1 MKYSSQ
7 MIPEV
12 LHSFNVYDGGG
23 NRQIGVSDEMSMAE
37 IKSKVATISGA
48 GIIGSYDVPIVGYFD
63 SIVQEI
69 PFRVLYLNL
78 SELINPMKM
87 QTINIRGSI
96 QVTDKSTGVSD
107 FVSFRYM
114 LKGRT
119 TTLTPGTLKLGDVM
133 GAKISIEAT
142 YVLIEIGGEVM
153 VEIDKLNSIFK
164 VDGTDLL
171 EKARKMC

>member
-7 MIPEV
+7 IIPEV
-12 LHSFNVYDGGG
+12 LHMFNVYDGNGS
-23 NRQIGVSDEMSMAE
+23 RQIGISDEMSMAE

-48 GIIGSYDVPIVGYFD
+48 GIVGSYDVPVIGYFD
-63 SIVQEI
+63 SITQEI
-69 PFRVLYLNL
+69 PFRVFYANVA
-78 SELINPMKM
+78 ELANPMKV

-107 FVSFRYM
+107 LVSFRYM
-114 LKGRT
+114 IKGRVT
-119 TTLTPGTLKLGDVM
+119 SVTPGTLKLGDVM
-133 GAKISIEAT
+133 GTKITIEAT

-153 VEIDKLNSIFK
+153 VEIDKLNGVFRI
-164 VDGTDLL
+164 DGVDLL